1 MESRSILDD
10 QITASLY
17 TNIDHAPFRARLY
30 NQESAGAW
38 TTGAGQHWLQIDLR
52 NDSIRITRVA
62 TQGRY
67 SYDQWVT
74 RYQLQ
79 YGHDGANFQY
89 YREQGQTA
97 IKDFSGNTDR
107 NTVVYQELN
116 PPITARYIRFRPTAW
131 NNFIAMRVELYGCQ
145 VISANDEVAAKVP
158 QDCSVNNYNNNYYAG
173 PQKNVENLLTDIKKH
188 ASEEKNKCDSNPCL
202 NNGTC
207 NEHANGFN
215 CSCPLGFA
223 GERCQDDFTST
234 LKQFLSPAVGN
245 NPNWLLCY
253 RATTHGWKADT
264 FHSRCDGKRD
274 TVTIIKK
281 GQYVFGGYTDI
292 PWEHGGKY
300 GATTKAFI
308 FSLRNHE
315 GLGPFKSTARHPGR
329 HAIGRFPGFGPT
341 FGHGHYIYIADNA
354 NSNNKSYTNFSYH
367 KDYHVPSAAK
377 DCKTVL
383 AGTYH
388 FTPDEVEVF
397 YVG

>member
-1 MESRSILDD
+1 MKLSLFQMGIYYIVVVVGLPFFPLYATKIIDAQGKALSRGSSKGVSFVNFEADKFSYLNITSIVSYPVRSGSECGFACLEIPSCVSYNLAAYPDVNGKLLCELLPSNKYNNSDKIIASQVFHHFGIPSPCSSWPCKNNGTCVPQYEKNSYMCHCTYNYKGTRCETKCQDTLGMESRSILDD

-173 PQKNVENLLTDIKKH
+173 PQKNVENLLTDIKKQLDELKTQVTLL
-188 ASEEKNKCDSNPCL
+188 ALPRRK
-202 NNGTC
+202 
-207 NEHANGFN
+207 
-215 CSCPLGFA
+215 
-223 GERCQDDFTST
+223 TS
-234 LKQFLSPAVGN
+234 
-245 NPNWLLCY
+245 
-253 RATTHGWKADT
+253 
-264 FHSRCDGKRD
+264 
-274 TVTIIKK
+274 VTA
-281 GQYVFGGYTDI
+281 I
-292 PWEHGGKY
+292 P
-300 GATTKAFI
+300 
-308 FSLRNHE
+308 
-315 GLGPFKSTARHPGR
+315 
-329 HAIGRFPGFGPT
+329 
-341 FGHGHYIYIADNA
+341 
-354 NSNNKSYTNFSYH
+354 
-367 KDYHVPSAAK
+367 V
-377 DCKTVL
+377 
-383 AGTYH
+383 
-388 FTPDEVEVF
+388 
-397 YVG
+397 